1 MIYQLK
7 PKFTQLILDNRCRQE
22 LDAHHALLAHPGVR
36 PRPPEDFFLKNG
48 PFSGLFFFFL
58 LFSVQLTV
66 NVQYNFLL
74 MTGFE
79 PRTSAIV
86 SDRSTNWAT
95 TIAPA
100 TPGRLIRIGRLSV

>member
-1 MIYQLK
+1 MIYQFK

-86 SDRSTNWAT
+86 SDRSTNWLQ
-95 TIAPA
+95 PL
-100 TPGRLIRIGRLSV
+100 PRPPPEDLLGLVG